1 MKTYN
6 IFISHAWDY
15 NSDYYRLVEK
25 LNNEPYFYFKNY
37 SVPEHDALKTKTDKE
52 LEEALYRQI
61 APVSAVLIIA
71 GMYYNHRKWIQ
82 KEIEIAQFYSKPII
96 VIKPWGAERLPSELN
111 NFVQVN
117 WQINSIVNAI
127 KTYS

>member
-25 LNNEPYFYFKNY
+25 LKNEPYFYFKNY

-82 KEIEIAQFYSKPII
+82 KEIEIAQFYNKPII
-96 VIKPWGAERLPSELN
+96 VIKPWGAERLPS
-111 NFVQVN
+111 
-117 WQINSIVNAI
+117 
-127 KTYS
+127 